1 MPVLL
6 TYFGKKSG
14 VKGGRSL
21 TYVLGNMLSAG
32 GTTIPPA
39 TQFFHLPGTEV
50 VVFPSLVI
58 SRTAAM
64 YAHHAIQWLAAAPD
78 AEPVVPV
85 Q

>member
-32 GTTIPPA
+32 GTDPPPA
-39 TQFFHLPGTEV
+39 SQQAQKYSTLLLE
-50 VVFPSLVI
+50 
-58 SRTAAM
+58 
-64 YAHHAIQWLAAAPD
+64 
-78 AEPVVPV
+78 
-85 Q
+85 

>member
-32 GTTIPPA
+32 GTKTPPA
-39 TQFFHLPGTEV
+39 GPLLHPAGTEV
-50 VVFPSLVI
+50 VSLSFRPGQFCKSFCNCQNQLHPCTMPVNG
-58 SRTAAM
+58 
-64 YAHHAIQWLAAAPD
+64 WLL
-78 AEPVVPV
+78 
-85 Q
+85 

>member
-32 GTTIPPA
+32 GTKPTSCQPTGA
-39 TQFFHLPGTEV
+39 GVGNF
-50 VVFPSLVI
+50 
-58 SRTAAM
+58 TA
-64 YAHHAIQWLAAAPD
+64 
-78 AEPVVPV
+78 
-85 Q
+85 

>member
-32 GTTIPPA
+32 GTSPPSA
-39 TQFFHLPGTEV
+39 SPSFLLSDTEIV
-50 VVFPSLVI
+50 DCSSGLDHSLR
-58 SRTAAM
+58 SSL
-64 YAHHAIQWLAAAPD
+64 QSP
-78 AEPVVPV
+78 
-85 Q
+85 